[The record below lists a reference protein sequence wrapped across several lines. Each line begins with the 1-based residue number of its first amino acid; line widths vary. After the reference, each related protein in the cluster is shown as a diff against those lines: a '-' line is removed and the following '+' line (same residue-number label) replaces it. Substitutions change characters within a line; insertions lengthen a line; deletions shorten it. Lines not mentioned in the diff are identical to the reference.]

1 LHGGLRH
8 VQDLASLE
16 CGTEVSD
23 PFIVDARWV
32 TEDEASVKQTDEL
45 SITDEHSIPTILRLL
60 FVEHSKVLMTA
71 VTDALSSQKDSESS
85 IGGQSSKSFK
95 KYAVLSAGLV
105 FALSFAFAFTFI
117 VSDDVANGSLIPAE
131 DIPELSIYD
140 TVQKTYSVKESLADE
155 LTNISAAPSS
165 PSMNLIL
172 DGPGNVSSN
181 ILQGLQMAETRSS
194 ETKAALWVAPSKT
207 GLAQTRLKPATG
219 IMEVVIPAATGIV
232 EVLSPPATGVME
244 MRVTPATGIMEFLST
259 GIVET
264 WNEAQRSTQIEAPE
278 ATVVASTMPP
288 MMNVTSRS
296 LEVVGIPAISNSESE
311 SSTRSVHAMV
321 YLDRVQM
328 SQVQAQGAYK
338 RIQDAIATELMVD
351 PISVHLDK
359 VHNVEASKASPD
371 GSVAVAFYVTRPRPE
386 GESLIAA
393 IKGLSPDVLSVK
405 AGLMQ
410 QASGFN
416 IISASINFN
425 QAFVG
430 ASKPAFVLK
439 LQRSLADAV
448 CGGIPHVSPKDL
460 EIVKVEKYGMSAHFT
475 VKVMSS
481 HTDKLHR
488 TLMLID
494 VKQVANSMLA

>member
-1 LHGGLRH
+1 
-8 VQDLASLE
+8 
-16 CGTEVSD
+16 
-23 PFIVDARWV
+23 
-32 TEDEASVKQTDEL
+32 
-45 SITDEHSIPTILRLL
+45 
-60 FVEHSKVLMTA
+60 
-71 VTDALSSQKDSESS
+71 
-85 IGGQSSKSFK
+85 
-95 KYAVLSAGLV
+95 
-105 FALSFAFAFTFI
+105 
-117 VSDDVANGSLIPAE
+117 
-131 DIPELSIYD
+131 
-140 TVQKTYSVKESLADE
+140 
-155 LTNISAAPSS
+155 
-165 PSMNLIL
+165 
-172 DGPGNVSSN
+172 
-181 ILQGLQMAETRSS
+181 
-194 ETKAALWVAPSKT
+194 
-207 GLAQTRLKPATG
+207 
-219 IMEVVIPAATGIV
+219 
-232 EVLSPPATGVME
+232 
-244 MRVTPATGIMEFLST
+244 MEFLST